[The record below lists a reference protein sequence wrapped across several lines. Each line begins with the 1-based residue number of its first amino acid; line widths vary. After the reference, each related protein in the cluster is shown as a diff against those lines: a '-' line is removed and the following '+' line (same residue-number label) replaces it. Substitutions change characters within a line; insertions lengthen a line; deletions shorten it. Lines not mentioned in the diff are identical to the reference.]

1 MIYLHLFLSFLK
13 IGAVSF
19 GGGYGMISLVRETV
33 VSNGWLT
40 DTQMM
45 NFIAVSESTPGPIAV
60 NMATFVGFSQGG
72 VPGAILATL
81 GVILPAFLIMLL
93 IASVMRTFMKRK
105 GVNAFLEGVRPGV
118 VALIMST
125 AVTMGLS
132 TLFGVGGEK
141 LEVNILGLVII
152 AVVAAVGVLYK
163 RLRKK
168 KISPILLIVFFGYHF
183 TVCRY
188 HHLRMRYRKI
198 HPG

>member
-45 NFIAVSESTPGPIAV
+45 DFIAVSESTPGPIAV

-72 VPGAILATL
+72 VLGAILATL

-118 VALIMST
+118 VALIIST
-125 AVTMGLS
+125 AVTMGL
-132 TLFGVGGEK
+132 TLLFGIGKDK
-141 LEVNILGLVII
+141 LSINVFGIILLV
-152 AVVAAVGVLYK
+152 VVAGIAIVYK
-163 RLRKK
+163 RLVKK
-168 KISPILLIVFFGYHF
+168 KISPIVLIMISAAISLAVNAVFGA
-183 TVCRY
+183 
-188 HHLRMRYRKI
+188 
-198 HPG
+198 

>member
-45 NFIAVSESTPGPIAV
+45 DFIAVSESTPGPIAV

-72 VPGAILATL
+72 VLGAILATL

-118 VALIMST
+118 VALIIST
-125 AVTMGLS
+125 AVTMGL
-132 TLFGVGGEK
+132 TLLFSIGKDKLSINVFGI
-141 LEVNILGLVII
+141 ILLV
-152 AVVAAVGVLYK
+152 VVAGIAIIYK
-163 RLRKK
+163 QLVKK
-168 KISPILLIVFFGYHF
+168 KISPIVLIMISAAISLAVNAVFGA
-183 TVCRY
+183 
-188 HHLRMRYRKI
+188 
-198 HPG
+198 

>member
-1 MIYLHLFLSFLK
+1 MIYLNLLLAFLK

-40 DTQMM
+40 DNQMM
-45 NFIAVSESTPGPIAV
+45 DFIAVSESTPGPIAV

-72 VPGAILATL
+72 LPGAILATV

-93 IASVMRTFMKRK
+93 IASVMRGFMKRK

-125 AVTMGLS
+125 AVTMGL
-132 TLFGVGGEK
+132 TLLFGVGEEK
-141 LEVNILGLVII
+141 LRINVFGLVLLAVI
-152 AVVAAVGVLYK
+152 AGIAIGYK
-163 RLRKK
+163 KIFKK
-168 KISPILLIVFFGYHF
+168 KISPIFLIVISAAISLIFNLIFA
-183 TVCRY
+183 
-188 HHLRMRYRKI
+188 I
-198 HPG
+198 S